1 MPNVFDARFQ
11 IQTLLVNWEIR
22 GNYMRSP
29 AGVMMRG
36 IINATSRAS
45 GSNIPLFLR
54 ACHSAILSV
63 NPPPQYAPRKVPRRE
78 GMLMR
83 PLIAGVILYGG
94 DWKITH

>member
-1 MPNVFDARFQ
+1 
-11 IQTLLVNWEIR
+11 
-22 GNYMRSP
+22 MRSP
-29 AGVMMRG
+29 AGVIITG

-63 NPPPQYAPRKVPRRE
+63 NPPPQYAPRKVPIRE

-83 PLIAGVILYGG
+83 PLIAGLILYGG
-94 DWKITH
+94 DWKTDALVERTATKNPIDEAKAKMA